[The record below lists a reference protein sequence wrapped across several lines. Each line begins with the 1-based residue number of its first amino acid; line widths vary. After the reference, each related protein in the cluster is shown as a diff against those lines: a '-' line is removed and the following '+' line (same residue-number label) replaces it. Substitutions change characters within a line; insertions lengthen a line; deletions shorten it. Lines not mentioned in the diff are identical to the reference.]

1 MLLHSALSIAGSD
14 SSGGAGIQADI
25 KTMSALGIY
34 SCTVITAITAQ
45 STSNVDYILPLG
57 AQIIKKQIKSVL
69 SDIPINA
76 IKIGMVYNNE
86 IITAVSHVLNHSKIP
101 IVLDPIISAG
111 TGAQLLQKEFVKDF
125 KNKLVPICD
134 VITPNIHEAETLSEI
149 KIKTE
154 KDIRNAASKIQELG
168 AKNVIVK
175 GGHFRNDNET
185 IVDIVLDEHGKFTV
199 FKNPRMKIV
208 ETHGSGCNFSAAV
221 TSFLALKYPV
231 INACFL
237 ANKYVHRSIL
247 KTVKIGKGIPVNNPI
262 SKMYEESC
270 RYQVIED
277 LGIAVENLVNMKNF
291 ADLIPETQSNL
302 VYAIP
307 NARRIEDVAGVNG
320 RIVKAG
326 DKSVPTSGIKFGAS
340 KHVASSILEYMKTN
354 QIIRSALNIKNDKN
368 ILITCK
374 KLFTVS
380 FYERNFEPRK
390 IKETEGNSISW
401 GIKMA
406 LLKNPDADIIYHSG
420 DTGKEPMIIIFG
432 QGPQDVVDKVK
443 KILDSRNLE

>member
-1 MLLHSALSIAGSD
+1 MLVQSALSIAGSD

-45 STSNVDYILPLG
+45 STSNVDYILPLD

-69 SDIPINA
+69 SDIPIDA

-86 IITAVSHVLNHSKIP
+86 IISAVSDVLNQSNIP

-111 TGAQLLQKEFVKDF
+111 TGAQLLKKEFVNDF
-125 KNKLVPICD
+125 KSKLIPICD
-134 VITPNIHEAETLSEI
+134 VITPNIHEAEALSGI
-149 KIKTE
+149 KIRTE
-154 KDIRNAASKIQELG
+154 KDIRNSASKIQELG
-168 AKNVIVK
+168 AKNVTIK

-185 IVDIVLDEHGKFTV
+185 IVDIILDEQGKFTV
-199 FKNPRMKIV
+199 FKNPRLKIV

-221 TSFLALKYPV
+221 TSFLAMKYPV
-231 INACFL
+231 VNACFL
-237 ANKYVHRSIL
+237 ANKYVHKSIL

-270 RYQVIED
+270 RYQVIEE
-277 LGIAVENLVNMKNF
+277 LGRAVERLVDMKDF

-302 VYAIP
+302 VYAVP
-307 NARRIEDVAGVNG
+307 NAKVLEDVAGVDG

-326 DKSVPTSGIKFGAS
+326 NKSVPTSGIKFGAS

-354 QIIRSALNIKNDKN
+354 QMNRSALNIKNNKS
-368 ILITCK
+368 ILNKCK
-374 KLFTVS
+374 KLFAVS
-380 FYERNFEPRK
+380 YYERNLEPK
-390 IKETEGNSISW
+390 IIKEKEGNSIRW
-401 GIKMA
+401 GIKWA
-406 LLKNPDADIIYHSG
+406 LLKNPDAEIIYHSG
-420 DTGKEPMIIIFG
+420 DVGKEPMIIIFG
-432 QGPQDVVDKVK
+432 QSPQDVVDKVK
-443 KILDSRNLE
+443 KILDDRNPK

>member
-86 IITAVSHVLNHSKIP
+86 IITAVSHILNHYKIP

-125 KNKLVPICD
+125 KSKLVPICD

-154 KDIRNAASKIQELG
+154 KDIRNAASRIQELG

-185 IVDIVLDEHGKFTV
+185 IVDIALDEHGKFTV

-277 LGIAVENLVNMKNF
+277 LGIAVDNLVNMKNF
-291 ADLIPETQSNL
+291 AHLIPETQSNL

-368 ILITCK
+368 ILNTCK
-374 KLFTVS
+374 KLFNVS

-420 DTGKEPMIIIFG
+420 DVGKEPMIIIFG
-432 QGPQDVVDKVK
+432 QCPQDVVDKVK
-443 KILDSRNLE
+443 KILHSRNLE

>member
-86 IITAVSHVLNHSKIP
+86 IITAVSHILKHSKIP

-111 TGAQLLQKEFVKDF
+111 TGAQLLQKEFVEDF

-134 VITPNIHEAETLSEI
+134 VITPNIHEAETLSET

-175 GGHFRNDNET
+175 GGHFRNDNEM
-185 IVDIVLDEHGKFTV
+185 IIDIILDELGKFTV

-277 LGIAVENLVNMKNF
+277 LGLAVENLVNMKNF
-291 ADLIPETQSNL
+291 VDLIPETQSNL

-326 DKSVPTSGIKFGAS
+326 NKSVPTSGIKFGAS
-340 KHVASSILEYMKTN
+340 KHVASSVLEYMKTN
-354 QIIRSALNIKNDKN
+354 QMIRSALNIKNDKA
-368 ILITCK
+368 ILNTCK
-374 KLFTVS
+374 KLFS
-380 FYERNFEPRK
+380 ACFYERNLEPRK
-390 IKETEGNSISW
+390 IKETEGNSIPW

-420 DTGKEPMIIIFG
+420 DIGEEPMIIIFG
-432 QGPQDVVDKVK
+432 QGPQDVVEKVK
-443 KILDSRNLE
+443 KILDNRNQE

>member
-34 SCTVITAITAQ
+34 SCTVITALTAQ

-125 KNKLVPICD
+125 KSKLVPICD

-175 GGHFRNDNET
+175 GGHLRNYNET

-368 ILITCK
+368 IIITCK

-420 DTGKEPMIIIFG
+420 DIGKEPMIIIFG

>member
-86 IITAVSHVLNHSKIP
+86 IITAVSHILNHSKIP

-125 KNKLVPICD
+125 KSKLVPICD

-154 KDIRNAASKIQELG
+154 KDIRNAALKIQELG

-340 KHVASSILEYMKTN
+340 KHVASSILEYMKIN

-368 ILITCK
+368 ILNTCK

-420 DTGKEPMIIIFG
+420 DVGKEPMIIIFG

>member
-1 MLLHSALSIAGSD
+1 M
-14 SSGGAGIQADI
+14 
-25 KTMSALGIY
+25 
-34 SCTVITAITAQ
+34 
-45 STSNVDYILPLG
+45 
-57 AQIIKKQIKSVL
+57 
-69 SDIPINA
+69 
-76 IKIGMVYNNE
+76 
-86 IITAVSHVLNHSKIP
+86 
-101 IVLDPIISAG
+101 LDPIISAG

>member
-125 KNKLVPICD
+125 KSKLVPICD
-134 VITPNIHEAETLSEI
+134 VITPNIHEAETLSEF

-380 FYERNFEPRK
+380 FYERNLEPRK

-406 LLKNPDADIIYHSG
+406 LLKNSDADIIYHSG
-420 DTGKEPMIIIFG
+420 DVGKEPMIIIFG

>member
-86 IITAVSHVLNHSKIP
+86 IITAVSHILKHSKIP

-111 TGAQLLQKEFVKDF
+111 TGARLLQKEFVEDF

-134 VITPNIHEAETLSEI
+134 VITPNIHEAETLSET

-175 GGHFRNDNET
+175 GGHFRNDNEM
-185 IVDIVLDEHGKFTV
+185 IIDIILDELGKFTV

-277 LGIAVENLVNMKNF
+277 LGLAVENLVNMKNF
-291 ADLIPETQSNL
+291 VDLIPETQSNL

-326 DKSVPTSGIKFGAS
+326 NKSVPTSGIKFGAS
-340 KHVASSILEYMKTN
+340 KHVASSVLEYMKTN
-354 QIIRSALNIKNDKN
+354 QMIRSALNIKNDKA
-368 ILITCK
+368 ILNTCK
-374 KLFTVS
+374 KLFTAC
-380 FYERNFEPRK
+380 FYERNLEPRK
-390 IKETEGNSISW
+390 IKETEGNSIPW

-420 DTGKEPMIIIFG
+420 DVGKEPMIIIFG

-443 KILDSRNLE
+443 KILDSRNQE